1 MGGGVTSPETGTGAR
16 PEHRRTRVRVAL
28 FATCGLLVAV
38 LGVGLVL
45 GFLRFAGN
53 LPAVEAPPP
62 RHADALVVLTGGADR
77 ISDAT
82 DLLASGLAD
91 RLLITGVN
99 PTTSPE
105 SLARRL
111 PRLRNLVECCV
122 TLGYQALDTAG
133 NAAETAAWVRANH
146 VRSLIVVT
154 SNYHM
159 PRALAEIGGKLK
171 GVELLAYPVVSEHAR
186 GRPWWTSPHRLRLI
200 ASEYVKYVVV
210 LARQALI
217 PPVPVE
223 DGSVVARADPAT
235 R

>member
-1 MGGGVTSPETGTGAR
+1 MGGRVTSEPCPG
-16 PEHRRTRVRVAL
+16 RRGSRLHVASWVV
-28 FATCGLLVAV
+28 GILVAGA
-38 LGVGLVL
+38 LAVGLAV
-45 GFLRFAGN
+45 GFLRFAGS
-53 LPAVEAPPP
+53 LQAVEAQPP

-82 DLLASGLAD
+82 ELLASGLAD

-99 PTTSPE
+99 PATSPE

-111 PRLRNLVECCV
+111 PRLRSLVECCV

-171 GVELLAYPVVSEHAR
+171 GVELLAYPVVSEQAR
-186 GRPWWTSPHRLRLI
+186 GRPWWTSPHRMRLI
-200 ASEYVKYVVV
+200 VSEYVKYVVV
-210 LARQALI
+210 LARQALAA
-217 PPVPVE
+217 PMPAV
-223 DGSVVARADPAT
+223 DGSVVALRGGPP
-235 R
+235 